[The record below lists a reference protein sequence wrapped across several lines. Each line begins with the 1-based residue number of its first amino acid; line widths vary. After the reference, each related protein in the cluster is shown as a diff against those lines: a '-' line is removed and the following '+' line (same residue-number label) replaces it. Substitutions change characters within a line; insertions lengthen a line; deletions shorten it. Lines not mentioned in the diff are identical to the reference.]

1 MVSWKVSENQKNV
14 ELPEVMGAPLAIQL
28 GFSIDHPAGYPHN
41 FTRPSH
47 SPWLAACKAE
57 PRNVLKKM
65 VDMNDS
71 SINVI

>member
-14 ELPEVMGAPLAIQL
+14 EVPEVMGAPLAIQL

-47 SPWLAACKAE
+47 SP
-57 PRNVLKKM
+57 RDVLKKM

-71 SINVI
+71 NINVI